1 MLPAQKFITASVT
14 TIPEGKIIIPP
25 ILQVKQGIMMLMY
38 DHPTAG
44 HPGQDKMLC
53 KI

>member
-1 MLPAQKFITASVT
+1 MLPQHKFIAASAT
-14 TIPEGKIIIPP
+14 TTSEGKIIIPP
-25 ILQVKQGIMMLMY
+25 ILQVKQGIMTLMH

-44 HPGQDKMLC
+44 HLGHNETLW